1 MMAWQIGSVLY
12 RHLTFLLQLGVLNPN
27 SVYYLPVLIFHLCL
41 LGGSFPLEPKLIPLL
56 KVLSILGKGFDA
68 ISLYLLIERLK

>member
-27 SVYYLPVLIFHLCL
+27 PVYYLPVLIFHLCL
-41 LGGSFPLEPKLIPLL
+41 LGGPFPLEPKLIPLL